1 MGRETKW
8 INVLKAAGKSVGR
21 ESRSVED
28 AQSVVRSNRGNL
40 DTAILMTLVLV
51 LDYTTLLVFGVQ

>member
-1 MGRETKW
+1 MFSKRLEIGR
-8 INVLKAAGKSVGR
+8 V
-21 ESRSVED
+21 ESHRSVED
-28 AQSVVRSNRGNL
+28 AQSVVRSNRASL